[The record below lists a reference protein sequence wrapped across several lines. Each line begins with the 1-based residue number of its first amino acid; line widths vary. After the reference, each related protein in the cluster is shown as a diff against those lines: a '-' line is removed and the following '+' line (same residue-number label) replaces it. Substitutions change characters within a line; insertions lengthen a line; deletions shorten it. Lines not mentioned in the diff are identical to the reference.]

1 MMITLQ
7 NSVPCINERILWS
20 MPYYEKEGESISF
33 SACKKHISFYA
44 GVEAI
49 EEFASE
55 LSEFVT
61 KKNAIYF
68 PYNKALPTKLITD
81 IVKWCLS

>member
-1 MMITLQ
+1 MMIALQ

-20 MPYYEKEGESISF
+20 MRYYEKGGKSISF
-33 SACKKHISFYA
+33 SACKKYISFSV

-49 EEFASE
+49 GEFASE

-68 PYNKALPTKLITD
+68 PYKKAFPTKSITN
-81 IVKWCLS
+81 IVK